1 MTAMFIALPCSV
13 PTMYMYDFV
22 QPSQLYKVSIIIILI
37 LQVRKPRLREI
48 KSLSQSHTARK

>member
-13 PTMYMYDFV
+13 PSMYMYDFV

-48 KSLSQSHTARK
+48 K